1 MIEVAPKTGGNTWA
15 PEAIYD
21 PVTGEYIVFWASS
34 MKNTETYGDY
44 NGRPAG
50 QYNVMYYATTRDFYN
65 FSEPKVMID
74 ESLPTI
80 DTTFIEHNDM
90 LYRFTKSEVNTKV
103 YVEKAPTFY
112 YDKDGI
118 AANGLQYDAVPG
130 TRDNKLGLIGNNGN
144 NEGQTIFKDN
154 NKDKWYLFL
163 DSWPYHV
170 RYTTD
175 LDSSTQYMNNV
186 LSSDKYALPPG
197 PRHGTVI
204 PISHAEYDALQEK
217 YAWKGPAPS
226 TDPVVHYSFDANTV
240 NGTTV
245 NDISGNGHHATL
257 VGGATINEEDRIGKT
272 GGALELNGSTGYVK
286 SPDNLIQSLNLEKA
300 TFSTWVQ
307 MDRNQA
313 NQRIF
318 DFASDT
324 GRQVNRN
331 TMYLST
337 QGDTG
342 SLEFAVVTPLQ
353 RNLAMTARDWDQNIN
368 MR

>member
-1 MIEVAPKTGGNTWA
+1 M
-15 PEAIYD
+15 AIY
-21 PVTGEYIVFWASS
+21 
-34 MKNTETYGDY
+34 
-44 NGRPAG
+44 
-50 QYNVMYYATTRDFYN
+50 
-65 FSEPKVMID
+65 
-74 ESLPTI
+74 
-80 DTTFIEHNDM
+80 
-90 LYRFTKSEVNTKV
+90 
-103 YVEKAPTFY
+103 
-112 YDKDGI
+112 
-118 AANGLQYDAVPG
+118 
-130 TRDNKLGLIGNNGN
+130 
-144 NEGQTIFKDN
+144 
-154 NKDKWYLFL
+154 
-163 DSWPYHV
+163 V

-204 PISHAEYDALQEK
+204 PISRAEYNALQEK

-240 NGTTV
+240 NGTTL

-257 VGGATINEEDRIGKT
+257 VGGATINEEDRISKT
-272 GGALELNGSTGYVK
+272 GGALELNGSTAYCK
-286 SPDNLIQSLNLEKA
+286 LPDNLIQSLNLEKA

-313 NQRIF
+313 DQRIF

-342 SLEFAVVTPLQ
+342 SLEFAVVTPFTEKFSNDSTRL
-353 RNLAMTARDWDQNIN
+353 DQNIN